1 MPPDVCVEEA
11 TGVVE
16 ELAVV
21 AVGVVEPD
29 DGAVLDEPELEV
41 EPELEP
47 ELEPP
52 EPPLW
57 W

>member
-1 MPPDVCVEEA
+1 VPADVSVEEA
-11 TGVVE
+11 TGAAD

-21 AVGVVEPD
+21 AVGGVEPD
-29 DGAVLDEPELEV
+29 GVAVLDEPELEV

-47 ELEPP
+47 EPEPP
-52 EPPLW
+52 EPPPW

>member
-1 MPPDVCVEEA
+1 M
-11 TGVVE
+11 VE

-29 DGAVLDEPELEV
+29 DDVAVPDEPELDEPELEV

-47 ELEPP
+47 P
-52 EPPLW
+52 EPPL
-57 W
+57 

>member
-1 MPPDVCVEEA
+1 VDVPPDVCVEEA
-11 TGVVE
+11 TGVLD
-16 ELAVV
+16 ELPVV
-21 AVGVVEPD
+21 AVGVVPD

-57 W
+57 